1 VLGQPSRTDGTEFLV
16 ISRVI
21 PPDEKDGTHRH
32 EHQDRPDRKTE
43 IHRESM
49 TERNENR
56 NGTLSTID
64 L

>member
-1 VLGQPSRTDGTEFLV
+1 VLGQPRRTDGTEFLV
-16 ISRVI
+16 IARVI
-21 PPDEKDGTHRH
+21 PPNEKDGTNRH

-49 TERNENR
+49 TERTESC